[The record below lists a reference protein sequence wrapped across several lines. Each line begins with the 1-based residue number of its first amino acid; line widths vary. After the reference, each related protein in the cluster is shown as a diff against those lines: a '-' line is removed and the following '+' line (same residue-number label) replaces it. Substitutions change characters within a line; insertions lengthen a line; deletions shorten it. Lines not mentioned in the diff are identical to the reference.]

1 MVVPSCSDL
10 LLPLGVPVCLLYDS
24 LTFGENAP
32 TRLNRNRIPEESK
45 LMCRR
50 NWHDEIRGDP
60 HERFA
65 IGNRQLVPAATGSL
79 HHVPGMTVFRTSSE
93 K

>member
-1 MVVPSCSDL
+1 MPIS
-10 LLPLGVPVCLLYDS
+10 LLYDA
-24 LTFGENAP
+24 LTLGEDAP
-32 TRLNRNRIPEESK
+32 TRLNRDTVPEEMK
-45 LMCRR
+45 LTCRR
-50 NWHDEIRGDP
+50 DRHGEVLGNT

-65 IGNRQLVPAATGSL
+65 IGNRQLVPAATRSL

>member
-1 MVVPSCSDL
+1 MAVPSCSYS
-10 LLPLGVPVCLLYDS
+10 LPLGVPISLLYDA
-24 LTFGENAP
+24 LTLGEDAP
-32 TRLNRNRIPEESK
+32 TRFNRDRIPEESK

-50 NWHDEIRGDP
+50 NRHGEILGNT

-79 HHVPGMTVFRTSSE
+79 HHVPGMTVFRTSWE
-93 K
+93 T